1 MKENEARSLFQQL
14 VLAVDYCH
22 KMGVANRD
30 IKLENTL
37 LSNRKPLPIL
47 KLTDFG
53 FCKSDRDSSAK
64 TFLGTPAYMGVLSKS
79 PKFPR
84 PTSACSSTAF
94 LIVCTSDIQINANT
108 VCLHTKIVAGNQL
121 ITARFLSCCLS
132 LLT

>member
-47 KLTDFG
+47 KLTG
-53 FCKSDRDSSAK
+53 VGLCKSYCDSCCDSTK
-64 TFLGTPAYMGVLSKS
+64 ILPTLYGTPFHMG
-79 PKFPR
+79 
-84 PTSACSSTAF
+84 T
-94 LIVCTSDIQINANT
+94 
-108 VCLHTKIVAGNQL
+108 L
-121 ITARFLSCCLS
+121 ITARRWVSIVTSRLRTPC
-132 LLT
+132 